1 MKKSELFSAW
11 LVKSEEIAAAL
22 GLDLSFS
29 GIDTASDPSSPRQYE
44 PIADRPYLNA
54 DAIFGEEDRPY
65 LNGLDGQH
73 YSAIIQ
79 IAAHYPKMQQYQCLS
94 AAESIA
100 DSVALDSIVG
110 LPVFNKQI
118 SPVIFTEDRVVYVV
132 SFTVKS
138 V

>member
-11 LVKSEEIAAAL
+11 LVKSEEIAASL
-22 GLDLSFS
+22 NLDLSFG
-29 GIDTASDPSSPRQYE
+29 GIDTASDPSLPQQYE
-44 PIADRPYLNA
+44 PIADKPYLKA
-54 DAIFGEEDRPY
+54 DVIFGEEDRPY

-73 YSAIIQ
+73 YNAIIQ

-94 AAESIA
+94 VAESVA

>member
-11 LVKSEEIAAAL
+11 LVKSEEIAASL
-22 GLDLSFS
+22 NLDLSFG
-29 GIDTASDPSSPRQYE
+29 GIDTASDPSSPQQYE
-44 PIADRPYLNA
+44 PIADRPYLKA
-54 DAIFGEEDRPY
+54 DVIFGEEDRPY
-65 LNGLDGQH
+65 LNGIDGQR
-73 YSAIIQ
+73 YNAIIQ

-94 AAESIA
+94 TTELIA

-118 SPVIFTEDRVVYVV
+118 SPVIFTEDRAAYVV